1 MKQLVFLTALTLS
14 IAGGSAYA
22 QNGSH
27 VKLQAQTPMQD
38 QRAAAQNAAQRAAE
52 HAAMQSAKQAA
63 MLKARIE
70 QNVFMAYKQLT
81 AHDYVSAINS
91 YKRALAEDPNN
102 SQAHAGIGMAY
113 AKQFKL
119 DAAEKHLD
127 KAIELDPGNPLA
139 HAAKAMAYLNRT
151 QSSNGEVL
159 SNMNNYMR
167 LAEAEAYA
175 AVHNNNNLPEAHYVL
190 GTVLKERQEF
200 AKAAEQF
207 EIATQID
214 PRYSE
219 AHAGLGM
226 SKLLAGNPQD
236 SIQHFNEAIR
246 HDSGNST
253 AHFGLGTAYLKTG
266 KLNEAVNEL
275 NIAQYQFPN
284 SAPVHYML
292 GEAYRSQGNSVAAI
306 KEYQESIRIK
316 PENPGPY
323 LRIADVR
330 EARGDLEHAI
340 ADLRSA
346 KEALPDNMQV
356 RQRLADLNLK
366 LEKADDAIAEYK
378 AVLAA
383 QPNNAAAKKG
393 LVCAYNV
400 KAQKEVSKAF
410 FSSNGYDGAE
420 QALAEA
426 VKLNPNDFEL
436 RLAQTKLRKHAGKL
450 FDADKIGTPQTDG
463 DRLAYAEALIHKG
476 KFRDAL
482 KEMNAVIVATKD
494 TKQVLAI
501 GDIALMIHDLESA
514 ESAYRKALTMEG
526 GKEKDRAER
535 GLVQVHKVRDEA
547 RKDLAVASDLAE
559 NKQWQGALTKFYDA
573 IKKDPRDPVARM
585 GVAKVLDHVD
595 EPTVEELRES
605 INQYRAYMELEPAMP
620 NSERSRI
627 ERHIAKLQH
636 LIAKTEARHA
646 AIAAKRAEREK
657 SDQKL

>member
-1 MKQLVFLTALTLS
+1 MKKLVFLTALTLS
-14 IAGGSAYA
+14 IAGTSAAYA
-22 QNGSH
+22 QSGSH
-27 VKLQAQTPMQD
+27 VKLQSQAPVHD
-38 QRAAAQNAAQRAAE
+38 PRAAAE
-52 HAAMQSAKQAA
+52 QAA
-63 MLKARIE
+63 KHASLLKARIE
-70 QNVFMAYKQLT
+70 QNVFTAYKQLT
-81 AHDYVSAINS
+81 AHDYVAAINS
-91 YKRALAEDPNN
+91 YKRALAEDPSNA
-102 SQAHAGIGMAY
+102 QAHAGIGMAY

-127 KAIELDPGNPLA
+127 KAIELDPGSPLA

-159 SNMNNYMR
+159 ANMNNYMR
-167 LAEAEAYA
+167 LAEAEAQA
-175 AVHNNNNLPEAHYVL
+175 AVNNNSNLPEAHYVM
-190 GTVLKERQEF
+190 GTVLKEHQEF
-200 AKAAEQF
+200 GKAAEHF
-207 EIATQID
+207 ETAIQID
-214 PRYSE
+214 PKYSE

-226 SKLLAGNPQD
+226 SKLLGGNPQAA
-236 SIQHFNEAIR
+236 IPHFNDAIAM
-246 HDSGNST
+246 DSGNST

-266 KLNEAVNEL
+266 KTNEAINEL
-275 NIAQYQFPN
+275 NTAQYQFPN

-292 GEAYRSQGNSVAAI
+292 GEAYRSQGNSMAAI
-306 KEYQESIRIK
+306 KEYQAAIAIK

-330 EARGDLEHAI
+330 EGRGDLEHAI

-366 LEKADDAIAEYK
+366 LEKADDAIGEYK

-393 LVCAYNV
+393 LVSAYNV

-410 FSSNGYDGAE
+410 FNSNGYDAAE

-450 FDADKIGTPQTDG
+450 FNADKIGPPETDG
-463 DRLAYAEALIHKG
+463 DRLAYAESLISKG

-482 KEMNAVIVATKD
+482 KEMTAVITATKD

-514 ESAYRKALTMEG
+514 EGAYRKALTMDG
-526 GKEKDRAER
+526 GKDRAER

-559 NKQWQGALTKFYDA
+559 HKQWQAALTKFYDA
-573 IKKDPRDPVARM
+573 MKKDPRDPVARM

-595 EPTVEELRES
+595 DPSVEELTES

-620 NSERSRI
+620 NSERNRI
-627 ERHIAKLQH
+627 ERHIAKLQNA
-636 LIAKTEARHA
+636 IAKAEARHA
-646 AIAAKRAEREK
+646 SIAAKRAERDK

>member
-1 MKQLVFLTALTLS
+1 MKKLVFLTALTLS
-14 IAGGSAYA
+14 IAGTSAYA
-22 QNGSH
+22 QNGTH
-27 VKLQAQTPMQD
+27 VKLQSQTPVHD
-38 QRAAAQNAAQRAAE
+38 PRTAAE
-52 HAAMQSAKQAA
+52 HAAKQQAL
-63 MLKARIE
+63 LKARIE
-70 QNVFMAYKQLT
+70 QNVFTAYRQLT

-102 SQAHAGIGMAY
+102 PQAHAGIGMAY

-119 DAAEKHLD
+119 DAAERHLN

-159 SNMNNYMR
+159 ANMDNYMR
-167 LAEAEAYA
+167 LAEAEASA
-175 AVHNNNNLPEAHYVL
+175 AVNNNNNLPEAHYVL

-200 AKAAEQF
+200 SKAAEQF
-207 EIATQID
+207 QIATQID

-226 SKLLAGNPQD
+226 SKLLAGNPQEA
-236 SIQHFNEAIR
+236 IPHFNEAIS

-275 NIAQYQFPN
+275 NTAQYQFPN

-306 KEYQESIRIK
+306 KEYQEAIRIK

-330 EARGDLEHAI
+330 ETRGDLEHAI

-346 KEALPDNMQV
+346 KEALPGNMQV

-393 LVCAYNV
+393 LVGAYNV

-463 DRLAYAEALIHKG
+463 DRIAYAEALINKG

-482 KEMNAVIVATKD
+482 KEMSAVITATKE

-501 GDIALMIHDLESA
+501 GDIALMIHDLDSA
-514 ESAYRKALTMEG
+514 ERAYRKGLTMNG
-526 GKEKDRAER
+526 GKERSER
-535 GLVQVHKVRDEA
+535 GLVQVHKLRDEA
-547 RKDLAVASDLAE
+547 RKDLAIASDLAE

-595 EPTVEELRES
+595 DPTVEELTES

-620 NSERSRI
+620 NSERTRI
-627 ERHIAKLQH
+627 ERHIGKLQNI
-636 LIAKTEARHA
+636 IAKTEARHA
-646 AIAAKRAEREK
+646 AIAAKRAERAEK
-657 SDQKL
+657 SDQRL